1 MPTMPQNAAG
11 IRIVQPKSV
20 PCASGSIPA
29 ATATA
34 EPPEEPAGLNS
45 GFQGLRV
52 APNNSLTVLA
62 PVANSG
68 VLVLAS
74 TIAPAALRR
83 RTTSASSAGTLS
95 SNSGEPNVVRMP
107 AVTVTSLMPIGS
119 PCSGPSA
126 APCIT
131 ASSAA
136 RAATR
141 AWSTA
146 SVTMALS
153 FGFFRLIS
161 ARCASS
167 TSTGLTVR
175 DLISEASSRAGFRV
189 RVSSAICLLA
199 GPVNE
204 IPLDQQE
211 EQVQAVTEGA
221 CGKDRRVHVGHVE
234 QLLRLEHPM
243 PKAVGRADEH
253 FGDDDDDERE
263 RHAVAQP

>member
-1 MPTMPQNAAG
+1 MPQNAAG
-11 IRIVQPKSV
+11 MRIEQPKSV
-20 PCASGSIPA
+20 PCASGSMPV

-34 EPPEEPAGLNS
+34 EPPEEPAGLSS

-52 APNNSLTVLA
+52 APNSSLTVLA

-83 RTTSASSAGTLS
+83 RTTSASSVGTLS
-95 SNSGEPNVVRMP
+95 SNSGEPNVVRIP
-107 AVTVTSLMPIGS
+107 AVTVTSLMPIGR

-126 APCIT
+126 VPCIT

-141 AWSTA
+141 AWSAA

-153 FGFFRLIS
+153 FGFFRPIA

-167 TSTGLTVR
+167 TSTGLTAR
-175 DLISEASSRAGFRV
+175 DLISEASSRADFRV
-189 RVSSAICLLA
+189 SA
-199 GPVNE
+199 
-204 IPLDQQE
+204 
-211 EQVQAVTEGA
+211 
-221 CGKDRRVHVGHVE
+221 
-234 QLLRLEHPM
+234 
-243 PKAVGRADEH
+243 
-253 FGDDDDDERE
+253 
-263 RHAVAQP
+263 